1 MGRTVRP
8 FTTAKPQKTAKLCNL
23 AAVAQL
29 DRVLG
34 YEHNGRKPKA
44 APAGPLRGGP
54 VRLKSIGTIEAVKKQ
69 FLRL

>member
-8 FTTAKPQKTAKLCNL
+8 FTTAKPQKTAKLCSL

-34 YEHNGRKPKA
+34 YEQNGRNLKA
-44 APAGPLRGGP
+44 APAGPLQGGP
-54 VRLKSIGTIEAVKKQ
+54 VRLKAIGTIEVVKI
-69 FLRL
+69 